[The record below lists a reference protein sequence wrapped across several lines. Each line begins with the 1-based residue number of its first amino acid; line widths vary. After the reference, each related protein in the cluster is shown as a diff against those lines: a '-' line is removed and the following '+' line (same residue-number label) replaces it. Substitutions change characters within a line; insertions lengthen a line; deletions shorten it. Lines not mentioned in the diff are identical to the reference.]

1 MKFNYSK
8 LRGKIRE
15 MGITQKQIAEKIGT
29 GESTISAKLNNKCYF
44 YQPEIAKICDIL
56 NIADEEVGLYF
67 FTPEVEKSST
77 I

>member
-67 FTPEVEKSST
+67 FTTEVEKP
-77 I
+77 

>member
-56 NIADEEVGLYF
+56 NIAYEEVGLYF
-67 FTPEVEKSST
+67 FTPEVEKP
-77 I
+77 

>member
-67 FTPEVEKSST
+67 FMPEVDKP
-77 I
+77 

>member
-8 LRGKIRE
+8 LRGRIRE
-15 MGITQKQIAEKIGT
+15 MGITQEQIAVKIGA
-29 GESTISAKLNNKCYF
+29 GEATLSKKLNNKCHF

>member
-67 FTPEVEKSST
+67 FAPEVEKP
-77 I
+77 

>member
-8 LRGKIRE
+8 LRGQIRE
-15 MGITQKQIAEKIGT
+15 MGITQEQIAVKIGA
-29 GESTISAKLNNKCYF
+29 GEATLSKKLNNKCHF